1 MKCLICGNELTG
13 CVCACCNFDLSD
25 CGERYPTLTDQAAS
39 APTLS
44 TRRLKLYEHLHN
56 TLNDLEV
63 RAEEDRFKRFCIEKD
78 LAILNHKYY
87 ALQEENNILS
97 KQIIA
102 LKDKLEE
109 IKSKLVLSER
119 SGPPEGPISSPNIG
133 TALEDCFPTK
143 RYRPMKKDIICSCGC
158 RNSVDNHR
166 YCAFCGKALFPR

>member
-25 CGERYPTLTDQAAS
+25 CGKRYPTLTDQVAS

-109 IKSKLVLSER
+109 LSP
-119 SGPPEGPISSPNIG
+119 SW
-133 TALEDCFPTK
+133 F
-143 RYRPMKKDIICSCGC
+143 
-158 RNSVDNHR
+158 
-166 YCAFCGKALFPR
+166 